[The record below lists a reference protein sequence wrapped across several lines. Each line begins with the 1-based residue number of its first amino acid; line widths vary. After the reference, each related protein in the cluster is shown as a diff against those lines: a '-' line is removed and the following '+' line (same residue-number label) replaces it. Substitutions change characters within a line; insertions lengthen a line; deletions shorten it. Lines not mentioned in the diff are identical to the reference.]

1 MDLGLKGKV
10 ALAAAASEGIGR
22 AVAEALA
29 VEGADLIICSRREA
43 PLEKAQR
50 ELEEHGG
57 RVLAVPANLTD
68 PSGVKE
74 VAAAA
79 LEAFGRVDVLVT
91 NTGGPPVGT
100 FEELDE
106 ALKYVKS
113 GDNVPM
119 TILRKG
125 RKIDVSLK
133 L

>member
-1 MDLGLKGKV
+1 MAELDVEAAEVLGIEYT
-10 ALAAAASEGIGR
+10 EGLVITGLDR
-22 AVAEALA
+22 
-29 VEGADLIICSRREA
+29 GSS
-43 PLEKAQR
+43 AQY
-50 ELEEHGG
+50 
-57 RVLAVPANLTD
+57 
-68 PSGVKE
+68 SG
-74 VAAAA
+74 
-79 LEAFGRVDVLVT
+79 LLPNDVLYSV
-91 NTGGPPVGT
+91 NGKNVNT